1 MRLRV
6 RPAPRWVGA
15 DLGPISPNQIEAKK
29 LSETARRRIAA
40 TSALQSPCVCVSS
53 THMLRLKQLKPFRC
67 QQGNYWHRSRPEN
80 VPLIAA
86 HSCSQAYWKIQVP
99 ALPLW
104 PPAHTHTQIPPLS
117 LVYLLPP
124 SPLPPPLTLAH
135 THTHTR
141 WYAVKFNQMLNYI
154 LTWVFT
160 SWLYSPA
167 SD

>member
-6 RPAPRWVGA
+6 RPAPRWVRA
-15 DLGPISPNQIEAKK
+15 DLGPILPNQIEAKK

-99 ALPLW
+99 ALPLC
-104 PPAHTHTQIPPLS
+104 PPAHTHTHKSHRSAWCISSLPHHILLLS
-117 LVYLLPP
+117 LW
-124 SPLPPPLTLAH
+124 H
-135 THTHTR
+135 THTH
-141 WYAVKFNQMLNYI
+141 AHMLVCGEI
-154 LTWVFT
+154 Q
-160 SWLYSPA
+160 
-167 SD
+167 SDA